1 MYRVHEKLNRK
12 IRFLSFYFGGKE
24 IQIIFDLAHTH
35 LILTKLELM
44 QNDEVLYHKPRLVY
58 ISILWLD
65 KIHNTLFYLGD
76 FWSTWCTTANLEF
89 AHAISHYKMMI
100 LQLWHYR
107 IYRTRNNKNLTIF
120 QLCRKDLP
128 QNKNLKN
135 ILNDIQ
141 K

>member
-1 MYRVHEKLNRK
+1 MYRVHQKLNRK
-12 IRFLSFYFGGKE
+12 ISIILFLRERNSDY
-24 IQIIFDLAHTH
+24 IWSSPYASHFDKVGTH
-35 LILTKLELM
+35 AKWWG
-44 QNDEVLYHKPRLVY
+44 VLYHKPRLVY

-135 ILNDIQ
+135 ILNNIQ